1 MTNGFHRLRLI
12 WLLILGMLVATMGQA
27 AASAERRD
35 FGRCTP
41 AAKTAAG
48 AGDEMVDVYRAFG
61 GDARA
66 QGFSWTTVDPRT
78 VSNFRDAAGLPSGG
92 ASGAMNT
99 ADFLIKGQARASDI
113 IKSRSALPLDG
124 NRGGLPELIIDPK
137 NVKLNDFS
145 VLNP

>member
-1 MTNGFHRLRLI
+1 MNQILFC
-12 WLLILGMLVATMGQA
+12 LLTLLFSLSGPAIREYGDFWQSSLA
-27 AASAERRD
+27 AR
-35 FGRCTP
+35 T
-41 AAKTAAG
+41 TAG
-48 AGDEMVDVYRAFG
+48 AGDEMVDVYRVFG

-99 ADFLIKGQARASDI
+99 ADFLIKGQAKTSDI

-124 NRGGLPELIIDPK
+124 NRGGLPELIIDPN
-137 NVKLNDFS
+137 NVRLNDFS
-145 VLNP
+145 VVNP

>member
-1 MTNGFHRLRLI
+1 
-12 WLLILGMLVATMGQA
+12 
-27 AASAERRD
+27 
-35 FGRCTP
+35 
-41 AAKTAAG
+41 
-48 AGDEMVDVYRAFG
+48 
-61 GDARA
+61 
-66 QGFSWTTVDPRT
+66 
-78 VSNFRDAAGLPSGG
+78 
-92 ASGAMNT
+92 MNT